1 MNFNCLKIR
10 FANAYMIIYVGR
22 KVIERCAGHKCL
34 GAFEMV
40 LLSFVF
46 GWHANVAFCLEGKLT
61 EGHESRCISGSGVCM
76 DECAP
81 NHIWGTSFQIF
92 QDWTTSTIDLNKTA
106 TATLFSKAF
115 LKKCE
120 VSCRPQ
126 MNFPVQ
132 LPLCLDAG
140 PVLVF
145 LELKLL

>member
-61 EGHESRCISGSGVCM
+61 EGHESRCISGSGVCVWM
-76 DECAP
+76 SAP
-81 NHIWGTSFQIF
+81 LIIYGGRLFKLFKIGQLLQLTSI
-92 QDWTTSTIDLNKTA
+92 
-106 TATLFSKAF
+106 
-115 LKKCE
+115 
-120 VSCRPQ
+120 RPL
-126 MNFPVQ
+126 
-132 LPLCLDAG
+132 LPLSLA
-140 PVLVF
+140 
-145 LELKLL
+145 KHS